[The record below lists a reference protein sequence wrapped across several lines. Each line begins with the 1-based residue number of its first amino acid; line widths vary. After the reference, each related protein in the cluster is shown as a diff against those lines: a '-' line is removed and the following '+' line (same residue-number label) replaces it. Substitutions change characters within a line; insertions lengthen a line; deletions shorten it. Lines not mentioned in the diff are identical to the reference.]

1 VQQLTDF
8 KSGTRSND
16 RAHVMRAVAGRL
28 TDEEIRAV
36 AEYLAGLQ

>member
-1 VQQLTDF
+1 MQQLTDV

-28 TDEEIRAV
+28 TDEEIKAV
-36 AEYLAGLQ
+36 AEYLAGM

>member
-28 TDEEIRAV
+28 THEEIIAI
-36 AEYLAGLQ
+36 AEYLAGL

>member
-1 VQQLTDF
+1 VQQLTDV

>member
-1 VQQLTDF
+1 MQQLTDF

>member
-1 VQQLTDF
+1 VQQLADF
-8 KSGTRSND
+8 KSGARSND

-36 AEYLAGLQ
+36 AAYIAGLQ